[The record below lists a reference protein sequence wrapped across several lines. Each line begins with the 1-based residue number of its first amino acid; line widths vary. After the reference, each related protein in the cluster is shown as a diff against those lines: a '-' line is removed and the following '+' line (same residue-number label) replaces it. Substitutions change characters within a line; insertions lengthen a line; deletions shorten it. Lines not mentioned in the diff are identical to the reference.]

1 MVFHEDVARKTILNE
16 KFSNFKKSIVSIM
29 GPSRMGKSF
38 FLLYLNKE
46 AESEEIRGAFQSGH
60 SRCTAGILISTQP
73 YQLANDQLIFFLDTQ
88 GTFDLETD
96 RKVSV
101 WIASFSLHFSDIQIV
116 NLRGNIGGNDLQDLY
131 TFVQF
136 AMTYPGARL
145 PKQLIFLIRDAPQI
159 DQDNIFLENLQM
171 QCSNSVELKEIMDF
185 LRKKFE
191 ISVFCLPTVSEN
203 IRKASGFVV
212 MEDSVDS
219 AFYQKMNVVKESIG
233 SVCKNNYNKLPED
246 LIDFG
251 HKICAHITTVAP
263 QLGSTVEIIKQ
274 VSKAKAVNKSFD
286 FFLNLI
292 KTLKAENFADREI
305 KIENETINH
314 LLSFNLK
321 PEDLEEAKA
330 TLMQRMNE
338 KLEELKA
345 QWMRD
350 LDEKEEKEAISDF
363 LRKERTRINKIH
375 EIKELLENCSIESA
389 VKEFSKTLSKE
400 LTREAKQE
408 LSQKVTNM
416 VMDRLSYLKA
426 SNLPKI
432 LDDYRV
438 IHGDKLENHF
448 IRFDKVPDSHVLEGI
463 KLETEDELKAEL
475 RSLQF
480 KIDEEAIILQ
490 RFEEKLQT
498 STSTFLQHKQTI
510 LDQRNNFEKLKRQQ
524 VEVFDNGGEESRAFD
539 AAEREFLAQSI
550 DCSTFGQKYFNV
562 SCSIKPTRNSA
573 KESQASGRGFGESEG
588 SGRGYGDF
596 YLDASAVDDPR
607 ENHKVVEFD

>member
-1 MVFHEDVARKTILNE
+1 
-16 KFSNFKKSIVSIM
+16 
-29 GPSRMGKSF
+29 MGKSF

-116 NLRGNIGGNDLQDLY
+116 NLRGIIGGNDLQDLY

-136 AMTYPGARL
+136 AMTYPGAKL

-159 DQDNIFLENLQM
+159 DQDSIFLENLQM
-171 QCSNSVELKEIMDF
+171 QCSNSVELKEIMNS

-203 IRKASGFVV
+203 IQKASGFVV

-219 AFYQKMNVVKESIG
+219 AFYQKMNSVKESIE
-233 SVCKNNYNKLPED
+233 SFCRNDYNKLPED

-263 QLGSTVEIIKQ
+263 ELRSTVEIIKQ
-274 VSKAKAVNKSFD
+274 VSKAVAVNKSFD

-292 KTLKAENFADREI
+292 KGLKAENFPNREI
-305 KIENETINH
+305 EIKNETINH
-314 LLSFNLK
+314 LHSFNLK

-338 KLEELKA
+338 KLQELKV
-345 QWMRD
+345 QWQRD
-350 LDEKEEKEAISDF
+350 LDEKEENEAIFDF
-363 LRKERTRINKIH
+363 LRKERTRINKIY
-375 EIKELLENCSIESA
+375 EIKEL
-389 VKEFSKTLSKE
+389 
-400 LTREAKQE
+400 
-408 LSQKVTNM
+408 
-416 VMDRLSYLKA
+416 
-426 SNLPKI
+426 
-432 LDDYRV
+432 
-438 IHGDKLENHF
+438 DKLENHF
-448 IRFDKVPDSHVLEGI
+448 IIFDQFPASHVLERI

-480 KIDEEAIILQ
+480 KIDEETIVLQ
-490 RFEEKLQT
+490 RFEEILQT

-510 LDQRNNFEKLKRQQ
+510 LDQRNNFENLKRRQ
-524 VEVFDNGGEESRAFD
+524 VGVFDNGGEESR
-539 AAEREFLAQSI
+539 EFLARASCFDRDILMKEKTRSLLAFAEHLMLQEPVN
-550 DCSTFGQKYFNV
+550 GQREIYSKILDGKIEALIAQHLARNTSKSPV
-562 SCSIKPTRNSA
+562 LSNQQETRPHVRKA
-573 KESQASGRGFGESEG
+573 GIRKRLRGFLFGF
-588 SGRGYGDF
+588 GRSPRKSQ
-596 YLDASAVDDPR
+596 DAKIEALAAQHLARNTSTSPFLSNQLEVQPQKAKHLEKGLEIFTCMLLLSMFLER
-607 ENHKVVEFD
+607 IT